1 MSLVDDVAKQTLDAI
16 RERGTHR
23 RMRVLAGPQ
32 ATRMEVDGRDCLLF
46 AGSNYLDLAQHPEVT
61 AAAAEAAEAHG
72 CAAGGSRLI
81 TGNLDLHEALE
92 AELAEFIGTEAAL
105 VFGTGYMANV
115 GVIPALVGPGDV
127 IVSDRLNHASIIDG
141 ARLSRARV
149 EVIGHGD
156 AGALEKVCSETR
168 QAGRRVLLALDGV
181 YSMDGH
187 MPPLREMLSI
197 AKHYD
202 CMTLLDDAHGTG
214 CLGRLGRGSGEHQ
227 DVLDLVDVHMGTL
240 GKALGAFGA
249 FVAGSALLRE
259 LLVNTARSFIFSCAL
274 SPPQVAAARAAVSLV
289 RREPGRRVA
298 LQLRA
303 KRLRD
308 GLAAHGVSTAPSET
322 QIVPVVI
329 GDNASTM
336 AVCEDLLERGFYAQ
350 GIRFPSVPEGT
361 ARLRITPMAT
371 HTDAEIDALTR
382 ALVEVL
388 ERRAPQVLGRTDDA
402 GGVAGVSTAGRA
414 HAGPPPSGV

>member
-1 MSLVDDVAKQTLDAI
+1 MALLEDVASETLDAI

-23 RMRVLAGPQ
+23 RMRVLAGAQ
-32 ATRMEVDGRDCLLF
+32 APRMQVDGRDCLLF
-46 AGSNYLDLAQHPEVT
+46 AGSNYLDLAMHPEVV
-61 AAAAEAAEAHG
+61 AASAEAAASHG

-92 AELAEFIGTEAAL
+92 AELAEWIGTEAAL
-105 VFGTGYMANV
+105 AFGTGYMANV
-115 GVIPALVGPGDV
+115 GVIPALVGPSDV

-156 AGALEKVCSETR
+156 VEALERVCKTVR
-168 QAGRRVLLALDGV
+168 ADGRRVLLALDGV

-197 AKHYD
+197 AKRFD

-214 CLGRLGRGSGEHQ
+214 TLGEHGRGSGEHQ
-227 DVLDLVDVHMGTL
+227 QVLHLVDVYMGTL
-240 GKALGAFGA
+240 GKGLGAFGA

-274 SPPQVAAARAAVSLV
+274 SPPQVAASRAAVSLV
-289 RREPGRRVA
+289 QREPGRRVA
-298 LQLRA
+298 LQLQA
-303 KRLRD
+303 ARLRD
-308 GLAAHGVSTAPSET
+308 GLAAHGISTFPSVT

-329 GDNASTM
+329 GENAPTM
-336 AVCEDLLERGFYAQ
+336 AVCEELLDRGFYAQ

-371 HTDAEIDALTR
+371 HTNAEIDS
-382 ALVEVL
+382 LVEAVAEAIERHAPHVL
-388 ERRAPQVLGRTDDA
+388 SRLET
-402 GGVAGVSTAGRA
+402 GGEDRPVGTAAATGA
-414 HAGPPPSGV
+414 

>member
-1 MSLVDDVAKQTLDAI
+1 MALLDDVANETLGAI
-16 RERGTHR
+16 RARGTHR

-32 ATRMEVDGRDCLLF
+32 ATRMVVDGRECLLF
-46 AGSNYLDLAQHPEVT
+46 AGSNYLDLARHPEVV
-61 AAAAEAAEAHG
+61 AAAAEAAETHG

-81 TGNLDLHEALE
+81 SGNLDLHEALE
-92 AELAEFIGTEAAL
+92 AELAELMGTEAAL
-105 VFGTGYMANV
+105 AFGTGYMANV
-115 GVIPALVGPGDV
+115 GVIPALVGPRDL

-141 ARLSRARV
+141 ARLSRAEV

-156 AGALEKVCSETR
+156 TEGLAKVCSEAR
-168 QAGRRVLLALDGV
+168 AAGRRVLLALDGV

-214 CLGRLGRGSGEHQ
+214 CIGALGRGSGEHQ
-227 DVLDLVDVHMGTL
+227 GVLDLVDIHMGTL

-249 FVAGSALLRE
+249 FVAGSALMRE

-274 SPPQVAAARAAVSLV
+274 APPQVAAARAAISLV
-289 RREPGRRVA
+289 HREPGRRVA
-298 LQLRA
+298 LQLKA

-308 GLAAHGVSTAPSET
+308 GLAAHGISTAPSVT
-322 QIVPVVI
+322 QIVPVLI
-329 GDNASTM
+329 GDNPTTM
-336 AVCEDLLERGFYAQ
+336 AVCEDLLARGFYAQ
-350 GIRFPSVPEGT
+350 GIRHPSVPEGT

-371 HTDAEIDALTR
+371 HGDDEIDALIEV
-382 ALVEVL
+382 LVEAL
-388 ERRAPQVLGRTDDA
+388 ERRAPHVLGAALDVPKAAAPEAA
-402 GGVAGVSTAGRA
+402 GAARA
-414 HAGPPPSGV
+414 